1 MNVPGSLP
9 ARLYLLGYDPRKER
23 VVTNYRFPYLLRAA
37 ALTELLLE
45 GRIADERGKV
55 RVVSEQ
61 PLGDPVLDD
70 LLHQIAGSRPK
81 PWRHWID
88 KDGRATVRA
97 VRDELETRRWVR
109 VELRQPFLLVFNR
122 TRVRVRDPRV
132 VKRLTTQVATA
143 LNGPVSRV
151 GEREAAL
158 VALAAAGELRTVLPR
173 ARRKAYK
180 QRIAELGERGGPA
193 TPALR
198 KVIQQLHAASA
209 AAMSGGG

>member
-1 MNVPGSLP
+1 MDVPGSLP
-9 ARLYLLGYDPRKER
+9 ARLYLLGYDARKER
-23 VVTNYRFPYLLRAA
+23 VVTNYRSPYLLRAA
-37 ALTELLLE
+37 ALTELLLD

-55 RVVSEQ
+55 RVVSEE

-70 LLHQIAGSRPK
+70 LLRRIAGSRPRS
-81 PWRHWID
+81 WRHWID

-109 VELRQPFLLVFNR
+109 VELRRPFLLVFNR
-122 TRVRVRDPRV
+122 TTVRVRDTRV
-132 VKRLTTQVATA
+132 VKRLATQVSAA

-158 VALAAAGELRTVLPR
+158 VVLAAAGELRTVLPR

-193 TPALR
+193 APALR

-209 AAMSGGG
+209 AAMGGAG